1 MIELHQDALSGEGRV
16 SEFSLAFHRGAQ
28 GFAGL
33 RETWRQIE
41 NSLVGK
47 RFFHL
52 YPWYRAYLEHLEHDP
67 DSVMF
72 CVMSRGSSPVAIF
85 PLKST
90 TRKVCGIPLR
100 ILQIPT
106 HDHIDLSDFI
116 FAKTDD
122 NATLLKE
129 LVRQLRVTPGVAWD
143 MIYIPGG
150 LEDSKVAYAL
160 QHAPPPLWRTA
171 LVYKS
176 NYVNCATSYDEVA
189 AGFDG
194 RFRRNVRRLSRRARE
209 MGKIQFHSYRSVED
223 INRHFHEL
231 LSVEAAGWKGD
242 GGTNTAIACD
252 EKAERF
258 YKSLVEGFG
267 ASGQCML
274 NLMLLNDKCIAGQL
288 CLLVEGTVYILK
300 IGFDEAYAA
309 IAPGNLIME
318 QLFLECAEDKQIS
331 TISFVTG
338 KDWNYLWG
346 AKSLRVYDHQI
357 FNCSSV
363 RGWCAYLLLRAKD
376 VARSLAIAA
385 GFKKNSTATT

>member
-1 MIELHQDALSGEGRV
+1 MIELHQDALSGEGMA

-41 NSLVGK
+41 NSLSGK

-52 YPWYRAYLEHLEHDP
+52 YFWYRAYLDHLEQDP
-67 DSVMF
+67 DSVIF
-72 CVMSRGSSPVAIF
+72 CVMSRGSSPVAVF
-85 PLKST
+85 PLKIAT
-90 TRKVCGIPLR
+90 QKVCGVSVR
-100 ILQIPT
+100 VLQIPT

-116 FAKTDD
+116 FSKTSE
-122 NATLLKE
+122 NATLLKV
-129 LVRQLRVTPGVAWD
+129 LVRQLRQVPGIKWD
-143 MIYIPGG
+143 MLYIPGA
-150 LEDSKVAYAL
+150 LEDSTAAYAL
-160 QHAPPPLWRTA
+160 QLAPPPLWRST

-176 NYVNCATSYDEVA
+176 NYVNCATSYGEVA

-223 INRHFHEL
+223 INRHFQEIL
-231 LSVEAAGWKGD
+231 DVEAAGWKGES
-242 GGTNTAIACD
+242 GTNTAIACD
-252 EKAERF
+252 EKAGRF

-267 ASGQCML
+267 PSGQCML

-288 CLLVEGTVYILK
+288 CLLVDGTVYILK

-318 QLFLECAEDKQIS
+318 QLFLQCAEDKTIN

-346 AKSLRVYDHQI
+346 AKSLQVYDHQV
-357 FNCSSV
+357 FNCGTV
-363 RGWCAYLLLRAKD
+363 RGWIGYLLCRTKD
-376 VARSLAIAA
+376 LARSLSIYSGLKRESPAI
-385 GFKKNSTATT
+385 T